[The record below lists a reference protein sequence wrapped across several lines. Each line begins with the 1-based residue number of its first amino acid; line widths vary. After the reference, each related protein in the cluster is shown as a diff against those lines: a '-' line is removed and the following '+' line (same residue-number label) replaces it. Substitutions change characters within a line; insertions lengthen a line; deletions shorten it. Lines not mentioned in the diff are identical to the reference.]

1 LRVGLGQ
8 SGFDCAVAQH
18 KLGLTI
24 LHEDLAL
31 TGWDGR
37 RVVLPGTYHM
47 EFEGA
52 SDRVHTAEL
61 KIANRTLVE
70 PPLPTPFPSHTSV

>member
-1 LRVGLGQ
+1 M
-8 SGFDCAVAQH
+8 AQH
-18 KLGLTI
+18 KLSLTI
-24 LHEDLAL
+24 LHEDLARRL

-47 EFEGA
+47 DFEGA

-70 PPLPTPFPSHTSV
+70 PPLPTPFASHTSV